1 MKNQPIVLDFM
12 MGLLCVLL
20 VLSVVGIFFGLS
32 DALSAWSAMRM
43 NEIWKEKEEDE
54 SNS

>member
-20 VLSVVGIFFGLS
+20 VLSVIGIFFGLS
-32 DALSAWSAMRM
+32 DALSAWSAMRLD
-43 NEIWKEKEEDE
+43 EKWEKNDEDDF
-54 SNS
+54 